1 MSNDRDSFGNLGL
14 AGRATAGVVVQK
26 RLVTYVLL
34 VSLIVLSWTI
44 LLGMGIRAAKT
55 FTLGEFGPG
64 AALLESLPDVA
75 FPPFLDTFFQLCLSP
90 SFTAAAT
97 VPQGL
102 ALVTMWFLMAL
113 AMMLPSAAPMIQT
126 YCEIADTASRER
138 KPVVHPLILVAG
150 YLTVWL
156 VAAVVFAAAS
166 MVFQRVS
173 TGAGSGIG
181 AVPLLAGG
189 VALLGAGLYQFSGLK
204 DACLKKCQNPFSV
217 LFSRWSARPATVY
230 RLGIEQGI
238 WCLGCRW
245 ALMLVMFAIGLA
257 NVFWMAL
264 LAVFATAE
272 KQAANHVTTYLA
284 GAILLVWAFGL
295 FLTLI
300 MQTWGTL

>member
-1 MSNDRDSFGNLGL
+1 MSNDRDSFGNLGP
-14 AGRATAGVVVQK
+14 AGRATAGIVVQK
-26 RLVTYVLL
+26 RVVTYALL
-34 VSLIVLSWTI
+34 VSLIVFSWTI
-44 LLGMGIRAAKT
+44 LLAMGIRAAKT
-55 FTLGEFGPG
+55 FTLDEFGPG

-75 FPPFLDTFFQLCLSP
+75 LPPFLDTFFQLCLNP
-90 SFTAAAT
+90 SFAAAAT

-113 AMMLPSAAPMIQT
+113 AMMLPSAAPMIRT

-138 KPVVHPLILVAG
+138 KPVVHPLVLVAG

-173 TGAGSGIG
+173 TDAGSGIG
-181 AVPLLAGG
+181 AGPLLAGG

-204 DACLKKCQNPFSV
+204 DACLKKCRNPFSV
-217 LFSRWSARPATVY
+217 LFSRWSDRPATVY
-230 RLGIEQGI
+230 RLGIEQGV
-238 WCLGCRW
+238 WCLGCCW

-264 LAVFATAE
+264 LAVFTTVE

-284 GAILLVWAFGL
+284 GAILLVWALGL
-295 FLTLI
+295 FLTLVL
-300 MQTWGTL
+300 QTWGTL